1 MAKVNFRHNK
11 RQKELARKERQS
23 ERLARRGER
32 PPEEASAAAVV
43 TGIESDSP
51 ANVDNASGVEGVAH
65 ESVENQSVESIPPR

>member
-32 PPEEASAAAVV
+32 PPEEEAVAAVV
-43 TGIESDSP
+43 STESNSVVDAEPDTALSP
-51 ANVDNASGVEGVAH
+51 TVPAQVQD
-65 ESVENQSVESIPPR
+65 

>member
-32 PPEEASAAAVV
+32 SPEEEAVAAVV
-43 TGIESDSP
+43 STESGIVDAEPDTALSTAVP
-51 ANVDNASGVEGVAH
+51 AQMQD
-65 ESVENQSVESIPPR
+65 

>member
-32 PPEEASAAAVV
+32 PPEEAVAAAS
-43 TGIESDSP
+43 TGIETVT
-51 ANVDNASGVEGVAH
+51 N
-65 ESVENQSVESIPPR
+65 ESAENSSVESIAPETPVNP

>member
-32 PPEEASAAAVV
+32 PPEEEALAAPVS
-43 TGIESDSP
+43 TGVETVAHENVENDSIESIPAGSP
-51 ANVDNASGVEGVAH
+51 ANS
-65 ESVENQSVESIPPR
+65 

>member
-32 PPEEASAAAVV
+32 SPEEEAVAAVV
-43 TGIESDSP
+43 
-51 ANVDNASGVEGVAH
+51 
-65 ESVENQSVESIPPR
+65 SVETVTVETPEPESSTP